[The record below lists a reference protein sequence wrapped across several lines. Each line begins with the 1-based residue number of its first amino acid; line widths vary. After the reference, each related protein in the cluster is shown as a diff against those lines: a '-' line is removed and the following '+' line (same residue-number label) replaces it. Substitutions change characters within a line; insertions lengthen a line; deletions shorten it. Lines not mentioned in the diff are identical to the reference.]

1 MLIWW
6 YYGWHK
12 PWRLLDISLK
22 HSCTHTLKILM
33 SLSQTGWNHVYK
45 FLFLVTYMGPSS
57 SSRFVH
63 CITSWFTLL
72 HHPVKSLVQ
81 HLTSY
86 PSKYT
91 NCLLFVILINIR
103 PSIFY
108 ILGLNCP
115 YNYYKSQPVAIPLF
129 TGALSYKF
137 LCSHRHSSYKFHV
150 RIFNQNGAF
159 TSQYTIL
166 LYTQS
171 LIISIQ
177 RVEILRM
184 VAPTT
189 PSSYHCKI
197 WYSHR
202 EGQCAQYYA
211 Q

>member
-6 YYGWHK
+6 YYSWHK

-81 HLTSY
+81 HFTSY

-91 NCLLFVILINIR
+91 HCILFVILINIL
-103 PSIFY
+103 PFI
-108 ILGLNCP
+108 
-115 YNYYKSQPVAIPLF
+115 YKYCWSWIVHTTIIKVNLLQ
-129 TGALSYKF
+129 F
-137 LCSHRHSSYKFHV
+137 LCSQGHSVTSSFVHIGTQVTSFTYGFLTKTGHSRHS
-150 RIFNQNGAF
+150 
-159 TSQYTIL
+159 TQYFYIPRVL
-166 LYTQS
+166 LF
-171 LIISIQ
+171 LF
-177 RVEILRM
+177 
-184 VAPTT
+184 
-189 PSSYHCKI
+189 K
-197 WYSHR
+197 
-202 EGQCAQYYA
+202 G
-211 Q
+211 